1 MSCKLNFNFLIHHS
15 APKTVRIV
23 QKIKILE
30 IIDPLVNA
38 KR

>member
-1 MSCKLNFNFLIHHS
+1 MSCKLNFNFLIYHS
-15 APKTVRIV
+15 PPKIMRII

-30 IIDPLVNA
+30 ITPLVNA

>member
-1 MSCKLNFNFLIHHS
+1 MFCKLNFNFLIYYS
-15 APKTVRIV
+15 PPKTVRIV

-30 IIDPLVNA
+30 ITPLVNA